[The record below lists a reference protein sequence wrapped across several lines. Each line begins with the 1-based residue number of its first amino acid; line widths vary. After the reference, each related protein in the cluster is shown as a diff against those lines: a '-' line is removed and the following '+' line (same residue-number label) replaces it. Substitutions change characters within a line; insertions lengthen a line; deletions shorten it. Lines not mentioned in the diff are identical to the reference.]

1 MGVKNKNTKLRV
13 FFIQYLL
20 SIFAGFLLIILI
32 GIGLSFILLKTGFI
46 ISVGD
51 VEESIERQK
60 SAIMTAKTVTEELI
74 PKTCKYAVI
83 STSGDFLSGNL
94 TKFEAAEARNIIE
107 DGRRTS
113 GIGLSAECYFP
124 IKRQKE
130 ICILKYSAM
139 SQFSSDFFR
148 NHFLAPGIVFFY
160 GILASVFI
168 EIIFLSRF
176 YGRKISR
183 KLIPLQDATK
193 KIQNK
198 DLEFE
203 VQYSGILE
211 IDETLSSIDR
221 MKDELKKSLETQWKI
236 EQARKMQISALA
248 HDIKTPLTVIFGN
261 GEMLNDTEQTEEQ
274 KEFTNYILKNA
285 HQIEEYVQILIDL
298 SKAEIGYSL
307 QRQDVDMRTFLDELY
322 SQINAIASLKQLK
335 VEFEEKNLPD
345 VINLDTSLMQRA
357 IMNVVSNAVD
367 YSKEGGSILVS
378 ISVKN
383 RKVRFIVYD
392 NGKGFSME
400 ALKNATKQF
409 YQEDFSRSSKL
420 HYGMGLYIADSIV
433 KQHGGRLTVANSPVT
448 GGGMVTLEF

>member
-1 MGVKNKNTKLRV
+1 M
-13 FFIQYLL
+13 
-20 SIFAGFLLIILI
+20 
-32 GIGLSFILLKTGFI
+32 
-46 ISVGD
+46 
-51 VEESIERQK
+51 
-60 SAIMTAKTVTEELI
+60 
-74 PKTCKYAVI
+74 
-83 STSGDFLSGNL
+83 
-94 TKFEAAEARNIIE
+94 
-107 DGRRTS
+107 
-113 GIGLSAECYFP
+113 
-124 IKRQKE
+124 
-130 ICILKYSAM
+130 KYSAM

-378 ISVKN
+378 ISVEN